1 MSNNTPE
8 VQPIIRTDSVSDVPV
23 AHNERLLS
31 GMTGS
36 IIFLACVLFT
46 SMHLY
51 ALNVSPIE
59 TWTFRILHVAGGLVV
74 GFALTAAVTLERD
87 TQVHRRS
94 PTEWLALAISGTALG
109 YAALCMV
116 YAWWL

>member
-51 ALNVSPIE
+51 LASPHFS
-59 TWTFRILHVAGGLVV
+59 TGG
-74 GFALTAAVTLERD
+74 AVT
-87 TQVHRRS
+87 
-94 PTEWLALAISGTALG
+94 A
-109 YAALCMV
+109 
-116 YAWWL
+116 

>member
-59 TWTFRILHVAGGLVV
+59 TWTFRILHVAG
-74 GFALTAAVTLERD
+74 
-87 TQVHRRS
+87 
-94 PTEWLALAISGTALG
+94 
-109 YAALCMV
+109 
-116 YAWWL
+116 AW